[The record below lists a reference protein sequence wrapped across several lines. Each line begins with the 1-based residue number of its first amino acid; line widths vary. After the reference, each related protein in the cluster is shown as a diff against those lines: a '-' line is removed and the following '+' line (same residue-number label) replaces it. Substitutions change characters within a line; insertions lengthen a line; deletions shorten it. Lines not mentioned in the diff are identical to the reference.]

1 MPLRRPSSDCEPR
14 PLDRLRVMPKFQA
27 PRGTRDLLPADMAV
41 WRRLADAARRLAA
54 LYGYQPIDTPL
65 FEDSAVFERGIG
77 EVTDVVEKEL
87 LRIKSPGSDEDR
99 WALRPEATAGI
110 CRANVELHLNTIG
123 DANCRPAYIAALVE
137 YMGRYADALS
147 ELDRHRL
154 TANPL
159 RVL

>member
-27 PRGTRDLLPADMAV
+27 PPGTRDLLPADVAV

-77 EVTDVVEKEL
+77 EVTDIVEKEL
-87 LRIKSPGSDEDR
+87 FRLQSPGS
-99 WALRPEATAGI
+99 
-110 CRANVELHLNTIG
+110 
-123 DANCRPAYIAALVE
+123 E
-137 YMGRYADALS
+137 YNR
-147 ELDRHRL
+147 
-154 TANPL
+154 
-159 RVL
+159 RVLPPDPNAGTRRPHRTHGT